1 MFHFMFQCFIFYIF
15 RYNPKTCS
23 KKIQNMLEENSKHA
37 RRKFKT
43 CSKKIQNML
52 KENSKH
58 AQRETSETMKLRMK
72 HPYPMFHLSNLLI
85 INEL

>member
-1 MFHFMFQCFIFYIF
+1 
-15 RYNPKTCS
+15 
-23 KKIQNMLEENSKHA
+23 MLE
-37 RRKFKT
+37 
-43 CSKKIQNML
+43 
-52 KENSKH
+52 ENSKH